1 MKLAFSTNAFKKY
14 SLQDSIKKISTI
26 GYEGVEILADIP
38 HAYPPMFGEEHIAS
52 AIDTLSECKIQV
64 SNLNAF
70 TLYAIKDV
78 YHPSWIENDNSLRE
92 LRIQH
97 TINCI
102 ELAQKIGSRNISTEP
117 GGPIEP
123 GVTDIVGLRKLFI
136 NGLNKVT
143 AIAEKQ
149 NIKIL
154 IEPEPNLLLENST
167 EFLDFIKNVGS
178 NYAKLNFDI
187 GHFYCVNEDPGKLVY
202 RLADY
207 IEHFHLADIAANRVH
222 NHLIP
227 GQGSIDFR
235 SVFKAIIEIGY
246 KGFVTVELYPYQ
258 DDPMYAAKAAYDY
271 LIRILNEVC

>member
-38 HAYPPMFGEEHIAS
+38 HAYPPMFGEEQIGS
-52 AIDTLSECKIQV
+52 AIDTLSECKIKV

-70 TLYAIKDV
+70 TLYAITDV

-92 LRIQH
+92 LRTQH

-102 ELAQKIGSRNISTEP
+102 KLAQKIGSRNISTEP
-117 GGPIEP
+117 GGPINR
-123 GVTDIVGLRKLFI
+123 GTADIVELRKRFI
-136 NGLNKVT
+136 HGLNKAA
-143 AIAEKQ
+143 AIAEK
-149 NIKIL
+149 NKIKIL

-167 EFLDFIKNVGS
+167 EFLDFIENVDS
-178 NYAKLNFDI
+178 DYVKLNFDI
-187 GHFYCVNEDPGKLVY
+187 GHFYCVKEDPAKLVY
-202 RLADY
+202 RLVDY

-222 NHLIP
+222 HHLIP

-258 DDPMYAAKAAYDY
+258 DDPMYAAKATYDY

>member
-38 HAYPPMFGEEHIAS
+38 HAYPPMFGKEQIGS
-52 AIDTLSECKIQV
+52 AIDALSKCKIQI

-70 TLYAIKDV
+70 TLYAITDV

-102 ELAQKIGSRNISTEP
+102 KLAQKIGSRNISTEP
-117 GGPIEP
+117 GGPINR
-123 GVTDIVGLRKLFI
+123 GTTDIAEVRKLFI
-136 NGLNKVT
+136 HGLSKAA
-143 AIAEKQ
+143 AIAEK
-149 NIKIL
+149 NKINIL

-167 EFLDFIKNVGS
+167 EFLDFIKNVDS
-178 NYAKLNFDI
+178 DYVKLNFDI
-187 GHFYCVNEDPGKLVY
+187 GHFYCVKEDPGKLVY

-207 IEHFHLADIAANRVH
+207 IEHFHIADIATNRVH
-222 NHLIP
+222 HHLIP
-227 GQGSIDFR
+227 GEGSIDFR

-258 DDPMYAAKAAYDY
+258 SDPIYAAKAAYDY
-271 LIRILNEVC
+271 LIGILNQGR

>member
-1 MKLAFSTNAFKKY
+1 MKLAFSTNAFMKY
-14 SLQDSIKKISTI
+14 SLEDSIRRISEI
-26 GYEGVEILADIP
+26 GYEGVEILADVP
-38 HAYPPMFGEEHIAS
+38 HAYPPMFGKEQIGS

-70 TLYAIKDV
+70 TLYAITDV

-102 ELAQKIGSRNISTEP
+102 EFAQKIGSRNISTEP

-123 GVTDIVGLRKLFI
+123 GVTDIVALRKLFI
-136 NGLNKVT
+136 NGLNKAA
-143 AIAEKQ
+143 AIAEK
-149 NIKIL
+149 NKIKIL
-154 IEPEPNLLLENST
+154 IEPEPNLLLENSS
-167 EFLDFIKNVGS
+167 EFLDFIKNVDS
-178 NYAKLNFDI
+178 DYVKLNFDI
-187 GHFYCVNEDPGKLVY
+187 GHFYCVKEDPAKLVY

-207 IEHFHLADIAANRVH
+207 IEHFHLADIASNRVH
-222 NHLIP
+222 YHLIP
-227 GQGSIDFR
+227 GKGSIDFR

-271 LIRILNEVC
+271 LIGILNEAC